1 MNRKKRTGVVLAVTV
16 AVLVAAAGVT
26 VAVLRGGGS
35 GPAAEQK
42 SFCWGTLKHGDVAA
56 LGTHPL
62 PRYASDEGDL
72 KGSTLATCQVGAGLD
87 AHGVMKQLQFS
98 LSVGGSPSDDVWH
111 LADDVAGVSPFR
123 APLTGVPGW
132 VNQSMAGVLLPASCS
147 ARLHFGGAA
156 YVRVQTLADQDK
168 TWRDGTLQRRMADV
182 LMTAATGLTR
192 QLGCSSAS
200 FKAPATTPR
209 LLEGHAPASGEA
221 CGLPGFGV
229 PAKYTEQY
237 ATDGDFRLWSCALR
251 TGSEEVHFTVTQD
264 PYLLWLNGSGSDR
277 RSAILKCG
285 GRKTLVQ
292 TGSEDDGLARDFRTA
307 LAHKA
312 DCT

>member
-1 MNRKKRTGVVLAVTV
+1 MTV
-16 AVLVAAAGVT
+16 AVLVAAAGLT
-26 VAVLRGGGS
+26 VAVLRGGDSGS
-35 GPAAEQK
+35 PAEQK
-42 SFCWGTLKHGDVAA
+42 SFCWGTLKRADVAA
-56 LGTHPL
+56 LGTRPL
-62 PRYASDEGDL
+62 HRYASDEGDL

-98 LSVGGSPSDDVWH
+98 LSVGGSPSNDVWH

-123 APLTGVPGW
+123 APLAGVPGW
-132 VNQSMAGVLLPASCS
+132 VNRSMAGVLLPASCS

-168 TWRDGTLQRRMADV
+168 AWRDSTLQRRMADV

-192 QLGCSSAS
+192 QLGCPSAA
-200 FKAPATTPR
+200 FKATAAAPR

-221 CGLPGFGV
+221 CGLPGFSV
-229 PAKYTEQY
+229 PAKYTQQY

-251 TGSEEVHFTVTQD
+251 AGDEEAHFTVTQD

-277 RSAILKCG
+277 SSTTLNCDGK
-285 GRKTLVQ
+285 KTLVQ
-292 TGSEDDGLARDFRTA
+292 TGSENDALARSFRTA
-307 LAHKA
+307 LARRA
-312 DCT
+312 GCA